1 MKNQLFTILLIV
13 NLSFPTNS
21 LIAQEIDNKILKIGK
36 SIIINSKILSQR
48 RKIFIYKP
56 QIDTFSKTPLPVL
69 YMMDGEN
76 IRMVAGIVDSLINN
90 GDFPPMIIVGIAN
103 YKDERTNDLS
113 PVPLTTNQ
121 YFTATKSGGGNLF
134 LKFIKDEV
142 IPLVNKDYKT
152 SNEKILFGH
161 SLGGLMSVY
170 CLFMYPELFN
180 NYIAVSPSLWWENE
194 FMMQKADSLFKIK
207 NYTNKNIFIS
217 DGTEDP
223 NFKFVPKFDSLLQKN
238 KQSGLE
244 HKYTT
249 YKNETHNSQLVKAT
263 QDGIRFIIE
272 KWIPSK
278 TDTTAEMVVKFY
290 ANRSK
295 QSGFQELP
303 PEQLINTMGHTCL
316 SNPTKIDEAV
326 NFFEL
331 NAKNYPES
339 FTVFDSLGDGY
350 RAKKD
355 NAKAIK
361 AYKKAIDI
369 NPKSMETIKKMK
381 TLE

>member
-1 MKNQLFTILLIV
+1 MKIQLTILFLII
-13 NLSFPTNS
+13 NLSFSSNS
-21 LIAQEIDNKILKIGK
+21 LRAQKIDSKILKM
-36 SIIINSKILSQR
+36 INSKIIHSKVLNQK
-48 RKIFIYKP
+48 RKLFIYKP
-56 QIDTFSKTPLPVL
+56 QIDIFSEAPLPVL
-69 YMMDGEN
+69 HMMDGEN
-76 IRMVAGIVDSLINN
+76 IGMVAGIVDSLINS

-103 YKDERTNDLS
+103 YKDERTNDLT

-121 YFTATKSGGGNLF
+121 YMYGTKSGGGNLF

-142 IPLVNKDYKT
+142 IPFVNRDYKT

-161 SLGGLMSVY
+161 SFGGLMSVY

-180 NYIAVSPSLWWENE
+180 DYIAVSPSLWWENE
-194 FMMQKADSLFKIK
+194 FIMQKADSLFKLK
-207 NYTNKNIFIS
+207 NYTNKNIFIC

-223 NFKFVPKFDSLLQKN
+223 NFKFVPKLDSLLQKN

-244 HKYTT
+244 HKYIT

-272 KWIPSK
+272 KWKPSK

-295 QSGFQELP
+295 QSGFQKLP
-303 PEQLINTMGHTCL
+303 PEQLINTMGYTCL
-316 SNPTKIDEAV
+316 SNPIKIDEAIK
-326 NFFEL
+326 FFEL

-350 RAKKD
+350 SAKKD

-369 NPKSMETIKKMK
+369 NPKSMETIKKLK

>member
-1 MKNQLFTILLIV
+1 
-13 NLSFPTNS
+13 
-21 LIAQEIDNKILKIGK
+21 
-36 SIIINSKILSQR
+36 
-48 RKIFIYKP
+48 
-56 QIDTFSKTPLPVL
+56 
-69 YMMDGEN
+69 
-76 IRMVAGIVDSLINN
+76 
-90 GDFPPMIIVGIAN
+90 MIIVGIAN